1 MRSARR
7 DAPARVVTSALRRA
21 GVPRYLRKAFLEA
34 APSRLSKDTGALLIT
49 YLLLP
54 ARGTGGSEAAVDTE
68 GLRADLLGRWSAEGG
83 SAAELLKL
91 IRMMEYRRQALRP
104 SRARGRAEGD
114 GDVAAFSHFWVSSGH
129 DIEELSVFLSDVDHE
144 AVDWFPQ

>member
-1 MRSARR
+1 M
-7 DAPARVVTSALRRA
+7 RRA
-21 GVPRYLRKAFLEA
+21 GVPRYLRRAFLEA

-68 GLRADLLGRWSAEGG
+68 RLQTDLLGRWSAEGG
-83 SAAELLKL
+83 STAELLKL

-104 SRARGRAEGD
+104 SRAQGRAEGD